1 MLGIYAEHF
10 NPRDFGFL
18 YTDEAFKK
26 TARRMRY
33 SDDPMLSELRYGPIQ
48 DAMRS
53 NWNVD
58 EIDKNLVWF
67 YKRKREKL
75 GKHPVITFIRK
86 ATGKVC
92 RKLKRILKR

>member
-1 MLGIYAEHF
+1 
-10 NPRDFGFL
+10 
-18 YTDEAFKK
+18 
-26 TARRMRY
+26 
-33 SDDPMLSELRYGPIQ
+33 LSELRYGPIQ

-75 GKHPVITFIRK
+75 GKHPVITFIKKVQRK
-86 ATGKVC
+86 SGKIV
-92 RKLKRILKR
+92 RRLKAR